1 MNKAVVVLGTFDT
14 KGVEFKFIKDII
26 ESQGVPTISVNAGVK
41 GPPHFTPDISNEEV
55 AKAGGLSLRELIEKN
70 DRGAA
75 IDVMMKGAAQI
86 VTGLYQEGK
95 VAGIISLGGSAGT
108 TIGSYVMQA
117 LPVGVPKIMV
127 STVASGDTRPY
138 VGVKDVTMMYSV
150 IDISGINVLSSQIL
164 ANAANAIAGM
174 AKGKVPEIEGGKVLL
189 GATMFGVTTPCV
201 TRAREYLEEHG
212 YEVLVFHAT
221 GTGGRAMESL
231 IEVHARSAVVQHI
244 AYAGL
249 KAVRMVRRRV
259 VQAEAVPY
267 PLHDRVQRLYGGY
280 LQDNDEFVAPEPEN
294 AVPGTQALAE
304 NADGFDQRLISCGVP
319 KSIVD
324 VFESVQVQHQ
334 TGEKVVSAAL
344 PYPALDVCAQL
355 PPVVGA
361 GQRIRIQALILY
373 EYEHKQDGKSRAAPK
388 DVDAIYK
395 DLGNAA
401 KKRRDRKQKHGG
413 IMVLFDL
420 FPEQG
425 YFGGGYN
432 KEAQRSQQK
441 QTVKYGI
448 RPYEEIVT
456 VYGKIQPK
464 KKTGHGQ
471 ACVGGQY
478 KPQPRQ
484 HFPQTPFA
492 PEYLIIGIQ
501 IPKRD
506 GHGGQREKKAVAQI
520 VGCHRGFSGL
530 PVHRPGPRVEQGN
543 DHGGQDKPSV
553 NAVLDKA
560 EAVPPEYV
568 GQYKSE
574 NNDGKQIYIH
584 KIEYFHANPFH
595 QHGCRHYI
603 DNKRQTAEIN
613 RLLGE

>member
-231 IEVHARSAVVQHI
+231 IESGFIKGVLDVTTTEWCDELVGGVFTAGPTRNEAAAKAGIPQVVSTGALDMVNFGPMDTVPPQFKGRNLYKHNPTITLMRTTVEENAKMGEII
-244 AYAGL
+244 ASKLNMAKAAAALFIPL
-249 KAVRMVRRRV
+249 KGVSLIDMEGQVF
-259 VQAEAVPY
+259 
-267 PLHDRVQRLYGGY
+267 YGPEEDKA
-280 LQDNDEFVAPEPEN
+280 LFDALKKNINNPKVEIIEMDTDINDEAF
-294 AVPGTQALAE
+294 ALAM
-304 NADGFDQRLISCGVP
+304 
-319 KSIVD
+319 
-324 VFESVQVQHQ
+324 
-334 TGEKVVSAAL
+334 
-344 PYPALDVCAQL
+344 
-355 PPVVGA
+355 
-361 GQRIRIQALILY
+361 
-373 EYEHKQDGKSRAAPK
+373 
-388 DVDAIYK
+388 
-395 DLGNAA
+395 A
-401 KKRRDRKQKHGG
+401 KK
-413 IMVLFDL
+413 
-420 FPEQG
+420 
-425 YFGGGYN
+425 
-432 KEAQRSQQK
+432 
-441 QTVKYGI
+441 
-448 RPYEEIVT
+448 
-456 VYGKIQPK
+456 
-464 KKTGHGQ
+464 
-471 ACVGGQY
+471 
-478 KPQPRQ
+478 
-484 HFPQTPFA
+484 
-492 PEYLIIGIQ
+492 LIELM
-501 IPKRD
+501 
-506 GHGGQREKKAVAQI
+506 EK
-520 VGCHRGFSGL
+520 
-530 PVHRPGPRVEQGN
+530 
-543 DHGGQDKPSV
+543 
-553 NAVLDKA
+553 
-560 EAVPPEYV
+560 
-568 GQYKSE
+568 
-574 NNDGKQIYIH
+574 
-584 KIEYFHANPFH
+584 
-595 QHGCRHYI
+595 
-603 DNKRQTAEIN
+603 
-613 RLLGE
+613 